1 MGRNVLESSIKKAS
15 FSCLSKIFC
24 RFISFTIN
32 AFIVRFVGRDVLGIM
47 NVRLLLIESTLLF
60 LSKEA
65 ISRAALSTTTQ
76 HKNKS
81 TWPQLINQMWITVP
95 ICALVSF
102 PVVYAWL
109 NWLSPVGD
117 LHYEQYVFSAMLMA
131 ISCVFEL
138 TAEAPIFVGQVFC
151 FVKLKVVLDTLHIV
165 TRSIIFVC
173 IILYDKNM
181 AIMAFGLAQFTSAAT
196 IVIGNYAFF
205 HYYIRKLKE
214 YREMVKKND
223 NDKTLALEKFGPY
236 YDHMEDF
243 PFTGVTQMIPCVWT
257 DDEPR
262 FNKDLQV
269 LVLSFVKQ
277 GVLKQIL
284 TEGEKYVMTISPV
297 LSFAQQATY
306 DVVNNMGSLAARFIF
321 RPIEDSCYFYY
332 TQTIARDVAL
342 KDQPRNKVLE
352 AATVLSQVCRAV
364 TSIGLLGLVFGQ
376 SYAGTLL
383 LLYGGAD
390 FVSGGL
396 PETLLRWHCVAI
408 VLLAVN
414 GVTEGYIFATKTSKE
429 IDAYNYYMAIFS
441 VTFLLLSYQLTNM
454 FGPVGFILANICN
467 MVFRISYS
475 TNYITKQF
483 NTVQMKPLQGLL
495 PGKMFAAVLLVV
507 GLTCKFSES
516 NILPHSIIYHLLVG
530 VLCGA
535 VAMVS
540 WCYENRA
547 LVQIGIDR
555 VKSGKPAEKVQ

>member
-1 MGRNVLESSIKKAS
+1 MARNILKTSLKTAS
-15 FSCLSKIFC
+15 FSIVFQIFC
-24 RFISFTIN
+24 RCISFTIN

-65 ISRAALSTTTQ
+65 ISRAALSSTTQ

-95 ICALVSF
+95 ICAAVSF
-102 PVVYAWL
+102 PVLYVWL
-109 NWLSPVGD
+109 NWLSPVD
-117 LHYEQYVFSAMLMA
+117 EIYYQQYLFSCLLMA
-131 ISCVFEL
+131 FSCIFEL

-151 FVKLKVVLDTLHIV
+151 FVKVKVVLDTLHIV
-165 TRSIIFVC
+165 TRSIVFV
-173 IILYDKNM
+173 ILVVYDKEL
-181 AIMAFGLAQFTSAAT
+181 AIMAFGLAQFTSACT

-205 HYYIRKLKE
+205 HYYIQKLKK
-214 YREMVKKND
+214 YREVVKKND
-223 NDKTLALEKFGPY
+223 NDKTKAIEEFGPY

-243 PFTGVTQMIPCVWT
+243 PFTGVTQMVPCIWS
-257 DDEPR
+257 DNQPR

-284 TEGEKYVMTISPV
+284 TEGEKYVMTVSPV

-332 TQTIARDVAL
+332 TQTIARDIEL

-376 SYAGTLL
+376 SFAGTIL

-408 VLLAVN
+408 VLLAIN

-429 IDAYNYYMAIFS
+429 IDSYNYYMAIFS
-441 VTFLLLSYQLTNM
+441 VTFLLLSYQLTNT

-467 MVFRISYS
+467 MLFRICYS

-483 NTVQMKPLQGLL
+483 NAVQMKPLLGLL
-495 PGKMFAAVLLVV
+495 PGKLFATVLLSV
-507 GLTCKFSES
+507 GIICKYSES
-516 NILPHSIIYHLLVG
+516 NILPQSILYHLLVG
-530 VLCGA
+530 TLCGT
-535 VAMVS
+535 VAMIG
-540 WCYENRA
+540 WCYENRS

-555 VKSGKPAEKVQ
+555 VKSGKQEKVE